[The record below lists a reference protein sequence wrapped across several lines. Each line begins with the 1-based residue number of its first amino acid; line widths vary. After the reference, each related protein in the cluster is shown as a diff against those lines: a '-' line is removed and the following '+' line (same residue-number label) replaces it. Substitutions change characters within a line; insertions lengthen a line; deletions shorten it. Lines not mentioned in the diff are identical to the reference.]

1 MSKMAK
7 LRVLL
12 LITLIITMV
21 FPSISVWAA
30 EEITL
35 EFWTISLAGPFG
47 DWIRGFI
54 ADYENAH
61 PGVKIKWVDVPGAD
75 VAQKYL
81 AAVSAGMAPDV
92 GNIYGLAKLVELDVL
107 VDVNEYLTPEERAA
121 YDPGLMEA
129 LTFGGKT
136 YGVPWYG
143 GGPSPLV
150 YSRKAFKEAG
160 LDPDCPPQTFDE
172 AIEMSRKIK
181 DATGKFGLMTV
192 IGQSNKKVDG
202 GQELDWLM
210 QEGVDLF
217 TPDGKAAAFNTP
229 EAVAVLTKWCDLYRD
244 GYLPQEAPTAVWSEA
259 QQWFVGGRG
268 AFTLVGPQVLQRT
281 TPEVLE
287 ALDADIAYPI
297 VGKTGKALTNF
308 QYLAISA
315 QSKHPKEAI
324 DFALYVTSPKLQLE
338 FIKQVAIFPSRPEV
352 LEDPYFDV
360 EDPETLR
367 DKSRMLQV
375 SWPGGYV
382 VSPTAIPPS
391 TIWPELAEAFAR
403 ETQKMYTGQITPEQA
418 LSNAEKAW
426 NRLLSKK

>member
-1 MSKMAK
+1 MSMMAK
-7 LRVLL
+7 LRVSLL
-12 LITLIITMV
+12 VTLVVVMLL
-21 FPSISVWAA
+21 PSVSVLAA
-30 EEITL
+30 EDITL

-54 ADYENAH
+54 ADYEDTH
-61 PGVKIKWVDVPGAD
+61 PGIKIKWVDVPGAD

-81 AAVSAGMAPDV
+81 ASVSAGMAPDV
-92 GNIYGLAKLVELDVL
+92 ANIYGLAKLVELDVL
-107 VDVNEYLTPEERAA
+107 VDVNEYLAPEDRAA
-121 YDPGLMEA
+121 YDQGLMDA
-129 LTFGGKT
+129 LTFNGKT
-136 YGVPWYG
+136 FGLPWYG
-143 GGPSPLV
+143 GGPTPLV

-160 LDPDCPPQTFDE
+160 LDPDCPPQTYHE
-172 AIEMSRKIK
+172 AIEISRKIK

-192 IGQSNKKVDG
+192 VGQSNNKVDG

-210 QEGVDLF
+210 QEGVSLF

-229 EAVAVLTKWCDLYRD
+229 EAVAVLTKWRDLYRD

-259 QQWFVGGRG
+259 QQWFIGGRG
-268 AFTLVGPQVLQRT
+268 AFTLVGPQVLNRT

-287 ALDADIAYPI
+287 ALEADVAYPI
-297 VGKTGKALTNF
+297 IGKTGKALTNF
-308 QYLAISA
+308 QYLAISS

-324 DFALYVTSPKLQLE
+324 DFALYVTSKELQLE
-338 FIKQVAIFPSRPEV
+338 FIKQVAIFPSRPDV

-360 EDPETLR
+360 EDPETLK
-367 DKSRMLQV
+367 DKSRMMQV

-391 TIWPELAEAFAR
+391 TIWPELAETFAR

-418 LSNAEKAW
+418 LANAERAW